1 VSAVRALVLERVAGR
16 FAVCRLGVGAALPS
30 WARESTAFASVTW
43 SDRETSV
50 VCRESVVPQAVRAE
64 RGFVAFRVAGMLE
77 FSAVGVLA
85 SLVTPLAAAGV
96 SVVAIGT
103 FDTDYLLVR
112 ADDEAPALVALRA
125 AGHTL
130 A

>member
-1 VSAVRALVLERVAGR
+1 VSVALARVLERVAGS
-16 FAVCRLGVGAALPS
+16 FAVCRLGPGAALPS

-43 SDRETSV
+43 SDRETSI
-50 VCRESVVPQAVRAE
+50 VCLENVVPEAVRAE
-64 RGFVAFRVAGMLE
+64 RGFVVFRVAGTLA
-77 FSAVGVLA
+77 FSEIGVLA

-112 ADDEAPALVALRA
+112 ADDEATVVAALRA